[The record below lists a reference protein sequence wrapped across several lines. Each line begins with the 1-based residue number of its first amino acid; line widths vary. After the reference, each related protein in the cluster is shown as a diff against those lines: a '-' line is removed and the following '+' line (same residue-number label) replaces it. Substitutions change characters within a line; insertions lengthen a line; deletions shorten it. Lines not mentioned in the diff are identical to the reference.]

1 MNSNLTVYKDGGER
15 THKCES
21 IEEKEFKLSRAG
33 GEWWETPLWQIDPRP
48 YGLSNENPY
57 EKVVPTAYQE
67 FPRTMHKGILGTK
80 SYKSLTVH
88 DAAGKATAL
97 KGGYTETPAKN
108 PALDPKAE
116 EVTA

>member
-1 MNSNLTVYKDGGER
+1 MTSNLTVYKDGGER
-15 THKCES
+15 VHVCEN

-33 GEWWETPLWQIDPRP
+33 GEWWETPHWQIDPRP

-57 EKVVPTAYQE
+57 EKHIPTSYQE
-67 FPRTMHKGILGTK
+67 FPRTMHSGIPGTK
-80 SYKSLTVH
+80 TYKTLTV
-88 DAAGKATAL
+88 ANETAKAKAV

-108 PALDPKAE
+108 PALDPLPE

>member
-15 THKCES
+15 SYTCDS

-33 GEWWETPLWQIDPRP
+33 GEWWETPNWQIDPRP

-57 EKVVPTAYQE
+57 EKVIVTPYQE
-67 FPRTMHKGILGTK
+67 FPRRMHKGIYGTK
-80 SYKSLTVH
+80 GYKSLMVK
-88 DAAGKATAL
+88 DAAEKSTAM
-97 KGGYTETPAKN
+97 KGGYAETPAKN
-108 PALDPKAE
+108 PALDPKPE